1 MHISISSLILIA
13 IVIITI
19 VVEESKIRKK
29 SNALNT
35 LVFKSKREVDKQM
48 QANYHEEILHLDKE
62 LIKDRH
68 SWANCKS
75 QKSQNPRSFSS
86 GIIKDFLKARPEP

>member
-68 SWANCKS
+68 SYH
-75 QKSQNPRSFSS
+75 QIRSRL
-86 GIIKDFLKARPEP
+86 IIAVLVAIFFIEIYYRYLS